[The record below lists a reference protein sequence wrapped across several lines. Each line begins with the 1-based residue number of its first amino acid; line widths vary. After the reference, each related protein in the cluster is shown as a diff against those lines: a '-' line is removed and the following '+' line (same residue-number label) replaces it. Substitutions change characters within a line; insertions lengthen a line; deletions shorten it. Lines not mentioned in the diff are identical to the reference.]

1 MVTSLVE
8 VDGLA
13 EVAVMTS
20 FVAGSN
26 LLFGMVTS
34 LVVVDGLEDVALM
47 TSFVAADMLEDP
59 NLRASSVPG
68 IFSSCFLH

>member
-1 MVTSLVE
+1 MLTSLVE
-8 VDGLA
+8 VDSLA

-20 FVAGSN
+20 FVAESK
-26 LLFGMVTS
+26 LLLRMVTS